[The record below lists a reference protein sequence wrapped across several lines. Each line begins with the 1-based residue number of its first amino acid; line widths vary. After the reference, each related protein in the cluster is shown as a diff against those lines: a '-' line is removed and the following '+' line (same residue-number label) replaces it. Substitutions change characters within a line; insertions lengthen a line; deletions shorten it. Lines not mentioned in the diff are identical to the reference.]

1 MARAF
6 KRPRL
11 WLTLLAAGAAP
22 AAAQHAPLPHD
33 TGAVGLGL
41 ALRRLP
47 VSARVL
53 YVTAH
58 PDDENNGTLVALS
71 RGRGVATALLTLTR
85 GEGGQNAIG
94 AELFEALGVLRTQ
107 ELAAVHAYDGVRQ
120 YFGQAFEF
128 GFSVSL
134 EETLARWGRE
144 ATLGDVVRAVR
155 DFRPDVMLT
164 MSLEA
169 PGHQHHTASA
179 QLAREAFRAAAD
191 PSRFPEQLQRGLRPW
206 QARKLYQGGTGGGDP
221 SAAGAAVLLALGR
234 YDPLLGMSWAE
245 FGSLARS
252 FHRSQSARQL
262 RLAPGERGEARYLLV
277 DAEPAVVGAELDLFD
292 GIDTSLTGL
301 ARLVPGEAPALV
313 GRGLRAVQDCAER
326 AQAALDPARPESVLP
341 DLRDGLGLLHELR
354 DSLPRVPLTNEAQL
368 ELQDRLA
375 ESVAEFERA
384 VALAHGL
391 AFEVTSDDGEVTRSQ
406 PFRLV
411 SSVWN
416 HGGAPLRVQEVALGL
431 PEGWTSRRVSGDA
444 RELAPGSGLEL
455 VHEVVVGPRAALSR
469 PYWSRRPAS
478 DRYEVQ
484 DPNLRG
490 LPWSPPAVS
499 ATLRYTSAGV
509 AASWQQPAVV
519 RYPGRWVGGEKRKTV
534 TVVPDLSLRLSPA
547 FALFPSAGRRPATR
561 EFRVSV
567 LHNRRSASDA
577 SVSLVVPAGWRVAP
591 AAARLRLGA
600 EAEDAGVRFAVT
612 PPAAASGAFS
622 IRAEA
627 VSEGQAF
634 GEGYQVVAYDHVEP
648 RHFYAEAAS
657 VARVLDL
664 RVAPK
669 AQIGYVMGT
678 GDEVPLAIAQLGLP
692 VSLLS
697 ADDLAFADLTRYS
710 AIVLGVRAYQARP
723 DLRAAHQRLMGY
735 VSDGGHLIVQYHQS
749 AEFNGPGEGWSPH
762 APFPARVGSGRVT
775 DENAPVE
782 VLAPEA
788 PVFRTPNRI
797 TQEDWEGWVQER
809 GLQLLEASDARYLE
823 LVAAADPFPANPG
836 SQRGLLVEAKLG
848 KGTWTYV
855 GLGLFRQ
862 LPAGT
867 PGAYRLLANLLS
879 RPRS

>member
-6 KRPRL
+6 KRPWL
-11 WLTLLAAGAAP
+11 WLAVLAAGAAP
-22 AAAQHAPLPHD
+22 AAAQHAPLPHE

-47 VSARVL
+47 VAARVL

-85 GEGGQNAIG
+85 GEGGQNAVG
-94 AELFEALGVLRTQ
+94 SELFEALGVLRTQ

-134 EETLARWGRE
+134 EETLTRWGRE
-144 ATLGDVVRAVR
+144 ATLGDVVRGIR
-155 DFRPDVMLT
+155 DFRPDVMLS

-191 PSRFPEQLQRGLRPW
+191 PSRFPEQLERGLRPW

-221 SAAGAAVLLALGR
+221 SAAGIAVVMALGR

-252 FHRSQSARQL
+252 LHRSQSARQL

-277 DAEPAVVGAELDLFD
+277 DAEPAVVGAELDIFD

-354 DSLPRVPLTNEAQL
+354 ESLPRAPLTNEAQL
-368 ELQDRLA
+368 ELEDRLA
-375 ESVAEFERA
+375 ESESEFERA

-391 AFEVTSDDGEVTRSQ
+391 AFEVTSDDGDVTRGQ
-406 PFRLV
+406 TFRLV

-416 HGGAPLRVQEVALGL
+416 HGGAPLRVQEIALGL

-444 RELAPGSGLEL
+444 RELAPGAGLEQ

-469 PYWSRRPAS
+469 PYWRRQPGS
-478 DRYEVQ
+478 DRYEVP
-484 DPNLRG
+484 DPAQRG
-490 LPWSPPAVS
+490 LPWSPPAVT

-534 TVVPDLSLRLSPA
+534 TVVPELSLRLSPA
-547 FALFPSAGRRPATR
+547 FALFPAGRRPATR
-561 EFRVSV
+561 EFRVTV
-567 LHNRRSASDA
+567 LHNRKSASEA
-577 SVSLVVPAGWRVAP
+577 SVSLAVPAGWRVVPSAAP
-591 AAARLRLGA
+591 LRLVA
-600 EAEDAGVRFAVT
+600 EAEDAGLRFAVT
-612 PPAAASGAFS
+612 PPAATAGTFS

-627 VSEGQAF
+627 VSEGQSF
-634 GEGYQVVAYDHVEP
+634 DEGYQVVAYDHVEP
-648 RHFYAEAAS
+648 RHFYADAAS
-657 VARVLDL
+657 VARVLDV

-678 GDEVPLAIAQLGLP
+678 GDEVSSELGL
-692 VSLLS
+692 VGIEFWLLC
-697 ADDLAFADLTRYS
+697 
-710 AIVLGVRAYQARP
+710 
-723 DLRAAHQRLMGY
+723 
-735 VSDGGHLIVQYHQS
+735 
-749 AEFNGPGEGWSPH
+749 
-762 APFPARVGSGRVT
+762 
-775 DENAPVE
+775 
-782 VLAPEA
+782 
-788 PVFRTPNRI
+788 
-797 TQEDWEGWVQER
+797 
-809 GLQLLEASDARYLE
+809 
-823 LVAAADPFPANPG
+823 
-836 SQRGLLVEAKLG
+836 
-848 KGTWTYV
+848 
-855 GLGLFRQ
+855 
-862 LPAGT
+862 
-867 PGAYRLLANLLS
+867 
-879 RPRS
+879 